1 MPVQAEAPDEDTAT
15 VLFIGDSVTDC
26 GRRDDADRNLGHGY
40 VRLIDEAFAA
50 GGTPVNIV
58 NRGISGN
65 RVRDLEARW
74 QTDAVDVAPI
84 LVSVLI
90 GINDTWRRYSEND
103 PTSVDDFEADYRA
116 ILSALPPR
124 DETALVLIEPFLLP
138 VTAEKA
144 KWRADL
150 EPKIAVVHALAA
162 EFGAVLVPADSYL
175 NGLDDEPAEI
185 AADGIHPTEYGHEL
199 LAKLWLD
206 TIEAASS

>member
-1 MPVQAEAPDEDTAT
+1 MPVQTEVPDDDTAT

-26 GRRDDADRNLGHGY
+26 GRRDDADRHLGHGY

-50 GGTPVNIV
+50 GGTPVTIV

-65 RVRDLEARW
+65 RVRDLKARW
-74 QTDAVDVAPI
+74 QNDAVDLAPT

-116 ILSALPPR
+116 ILSALPSR

-144 KWRADL
+144 KWRVDL

-162 EFGAVLVPADSYL
+162 EFGAVLVPADSFL

>member
-1 MPVQAEAPDEDTAT
+1 VPVETEAPEESAT

-50 GGTPVNIV
+50 GGTPVTIV

-65 RVRDLEARW
+65 RVRDLKARW
-74 QTDAVDVAPI
+74 QKDAVDLAPI

-103 PTSVDDFEADYRA
+103 PTSLDGFEADYRA

-124 DETALVLIEPFLLP
+124 DETVLVLVEPFLLP

-144 KWRADL
+144 KWRVDL
-150 EPKIAVVHALAA
+150 DPKIAVVHALAA
-162 EFGAVLVPADSYL
+162 EFGAVLVEADSYL
-175 NGLDDEPAEI
+175 NGLDDEPTEI
-185 AADGIHPTEYGHEL
+185 AADGVHPTKYGHEL